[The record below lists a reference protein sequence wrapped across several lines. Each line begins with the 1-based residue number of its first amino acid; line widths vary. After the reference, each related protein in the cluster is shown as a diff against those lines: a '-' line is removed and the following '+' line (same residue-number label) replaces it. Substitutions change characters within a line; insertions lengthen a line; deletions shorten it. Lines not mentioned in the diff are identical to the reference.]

1 MRDSIGGVVNIM
13 TIAIFMLIVSGY
25 LAFSVSYNKAF
36 RVKNKIITILE
47 QHGSFSKDAEAEIN
61 SYIKQFGYNAYNPQ
75 LDKDDKCYDC
85 KDGYCISWVNTTSMA
100 AGDIND
106 TKTGYFKVT
115 TAVSIDVP
123 IINKILPF
131 LKILRVSGDTITLYE
146 DNNDNFKNCR

>member
-13 TIAIFMLIVSGY
+13 TIAIFMLVVSGY

-47 QHGSFSKDAEAEIN
+47 QHGSFSKDAEDEIN
-61 SYIKQFGYNAYNPQ
+61 DYIKKFGYSAYNPQ
-75 LDKDDKCYDC
+75 LDKDDKYYDC
-85 KDGYCISWVNTTSMA
+85 KDGYCISWIDTTSKGS
-100 AGDIND
+100 GDITD
-106 TKTGYFKVT
+106 IKTGYFKVT

-131 LKILRVSGDTITLYE
+131 LKVLRVSGDTITLYE
-146 DNNDNFKNCR
+146 DNSSSFENCR